1 MWQARKKRTDRSAN
15 GAVAVLNI
23 TSLMDVMTILLIFL
37 LYHFSTQDQNI
48 RLQKEIELPRSTSE
62 KPFKWAINVTLGLN
76 RLLVEDEF
84 VCLVKDG
91 RFVGGGSDPEK
102 ILPLYNRLVALKDLE
117 KYRQVDRDASEP
129 VVIFHAD
136 KRLKFETVNAVMK
149 TAAMAGYPNF
159 RFAVLKH

>member
-1 MWQARKKRTDRSAN
+1 MWSHWSRRTGKSAT
-15 GAVAVLNI
+15 GAIAVLNI
-23 TSLMDVMTILLIFL
+23 TSLMDGMTILLIFL
-37 LYHFSTQDQNI
+37 LYHFSSQDQNI
-48 RLQKEIELPRSTSE
+48 RLQKEVELPRSTSE
-62 KPFKWAINVTLGLN
+62 KPFKWAINVTLGMN
-76 RLLVEDEF
+76 RLLVEDDMI
-84 VCLVKDG
+84 CPVKDG

-102 ILPLYNRLVALKDLE
+102 IVPLYDRLVALKDLE
-117 KYRQVDRDASEP
+117 KYRQVERDAAEP